1 MYKKE
6 AEGWLKHLDFI
17 LLDMLC
23 LQLAFWLA
31 YILRKEGMNPY
42 ASMLYRNMALFLEM
56 ADVIVL
62 LSMGTF
68 RGVLRRGHY
77 REFLITAKQ
86 VIALS
91 ALSVL
96 YLFAFQK
103 GEAYSRIIFGLTV
116 VLYLFP

>member
-6 AEGWLKHLDFI
+6 ADGWFKHFDFI
-17 LLDMLC
+17 LLDMIC

-31 YILRKEGMNPY
+31 YILRNEGINPY

-56 ADVIVL
+56 TDVIVL
-62 LSMGTF
+62 LSMGIF

-77 REFLITAKQ
+77 REFMITAKQ
-86 VIALS
+86 VME
-91 ALSVL
+91 LSVLSML

-103 GEAYSRIIFGLTV
+103 GRHILELSLD
-116 VLYLFP
+116 